1 MYFSRLVLSL
11 FHEKMVLS
19 MNWKEKAI
27 NCLKDS
33 LSPIPTELNEI
44 DWKSGLSSKTDRLAQ
59 HLCAFSNNVDGGFL
73 VFGVNDDGTMFSI
86 TREQSGNI
94 VKTLG
99 NIAFNNLSQSIQIQ
113 HNTIEFAGY
122 SLLFIYIPEQTEKP
136 VYLRGKTIYDSY
148 HRSAGQTVKM
158 SPQEVK
164 QMIAESQGLLFHEQI
179 ALTKVSADD
188 VLKLLDYN
196 SYFQLT
202 KRNFPESKTAILE
215 ILADADLIVKQSE
228 YWNITNLGALL
239 FARNLHKFKG
249 LEFKTLRI
257 IIYKDKNR
265 INAYPELD
273 FKEGYACGFEH
284 FIQFIMERTS
294 MEVIEK
300 VFRETIVSYPER
312 TVRELL
318 ANSIIHQNLWQGG
331 THTMVEIFSDRIE
344 MTNPGTPLV
353 DVNRFIDTPPKSRNE
368 KIAILM
374 HLFDLCE
381 LRGSGV
387 DRAIEAV
394 EKAILPAPK
403 FIKGEFYTKV
413 VIYPKKTFAQMTKED
428 RTRACY
434 QHCCLKYTENTQMTN
449 QSFRERMGINEK
461 NYSMI
466 SRIIKETINI
476 GLIKEFAPENQS
488 RKYKRYIPYWG

>member
-1 MYFSRLVLSL
+1 MS
-11 FHEKMVLS
+11 
-19 MNWKEKAI
+19 WQEKAI
-27 NCLKDS
+27 ICLKNS
-33 LSPIPTELNEI
+33 LFPIPVELNEI
-44 DWKSGLSSKTDRLAQ
+44 DWKSGLSPKTDRLAQ
-59 HLCAFSNNVDGGFL
+59 HVCAFSNQEGGGFL
-73 VFGVNDDGTMFSI
+73 VYGVNDDTTMFSVTKNDADAI
-86 TREQSGNI
+86 I
-94 VKTLG
+94 KKLG
-99 NIAFNNLSQSIQIQ
+99 NIALNNLSQSIQIQ
-113 HNTIEFAGY
+113 HDTIDYEGNA
-122 SLLFIYIPEQTEKP
+122 LLFIYILEQTEKP
-136 VYLRGKTIYDSY
+136 VYLRAKTIYDSY

-158 SPQEVK
+158 SPPEVK

-179 ALTKVSADD
+179 AMTKATADD
-188 VLKLLDYN
+188 VLKLLDYT

-202 KRNFPESKTAILE
+202 NRNFPESKTAILE
-215 ILADADLIVKQSE
+215 VLADAEFIVKQGE

-239 FARNLHKFKG
+239 FARDLTKFKG

-257 IIYKDKNR
+257 ILYKDKNR
-265 INAYPELD
+265 IEAHPELN

-300 VFRETIVSYPER
+300 VFRETKASYPER
-312 TVRELL
+312 TVRELI
-318 ANSIIHQNLWQGG
+318 ANSLIHQNLWQGG

-403 FIKGEFYTKV
+403 FIKGDFYTKV
-413 VIYPKKTFAQMTKED
+413 VIYPKKTFAQMTRED
-428 RTRACY
+428 RIRACY
-434 QHCCLKYTENTQMTN
+434 QHCCLKYMDNEQMTN
-449 QSFRERMGINEK
+449 QSFRERMGIEEK
-461 NYSMI
+461 NYSMV
-466 SRIIKETINI
+466 SRMIKETTNM
-476 GLIKEFAPENQS
+476 GLIKEFNPENQS
-488 RKYKRYIPYWG
+488 RKFKSYIPYWG

>member
-1 MYFSRLVLSL
+1 MS
-11 FHEKMVLS
+11 
-19 MNWKEKAI
+19 WQEKAI
-27 NCLKDS
+27 KYLKNS
-33 LSPIPTELNEI
+33 LYPIPIELNEI
-44 DWKSGLSSKTDRLAQ
+44 DWKSGLSPKTDRLAQ
-59 HLCAFSNNVDGGFL
+59 HLCAFSNQEGGGFL
-73 VFGVNDDGTMFSI
+73 VYGVNNDATLFSVTKEESEI
-86 TREQSGNI
+86 I
-94 VKTLG
+94 IKKLG
-99 NIAFNNLSQSIQIQ
+99 NIALHNLSQSIQIQ
-113 HNTIEFAGY
+113 HNTIEYEGNA
-122 SLLFIYIPEQTEKP
+122 LLFIYIPEQTEKP

-148 HRSAGQTVKM
+148 YRSAGQTVKM

-164 QMIAESQGLLFHEQI
+164 QMISESQGLLFHEQI
-179 ALTKVSADD
+179 ALTKVTADD
-188 VLKLLDYN
+188 VLKLLDYD

-202 KRNFPESKTAILE
+202 KRNFPESKTSILE
-215 ILADADLIVKQSE
+215 ALANEEFIVKQSD

-239 FARNLHKFKG
+239 FARDLAKFKG

-257 IIYKDKNR
+257 ILYKGKSHLD
-265 INAYPELD
+265 AHPELN

-300 VFRETIVSYPER
+300 VFRETRESYPER

-318 ANSIIHQNLWQGG
+318 ANSLIHQNLWQSG

-394 EKAILPAPK
+394 ERVILPAPK
-403 FIKGEFYTKV
+403 FIKGDFYTKV
-413 VIYPKKTFAQMTKED
+413 IIYPKKTFAQLTKED
-428 RTRACY
+428 RIRACY
-434 QHCCLKYTENTQMTN
+434 QHCCLKYMDNEQMTN
-449 QSFRERMGINEK
+449 QSFRERMGIEEK
-461 NYSMI
+461 NYPMASK
-466 SRIIKETINI
+466 IIKEALNS
-476 GLIKEFAPENQS
+476 GLIKEYSPENKS
-488 RKYKRYIPYWG
+488 RKFTSYVPYWG